1 MCVGILI
8 KQLKSHVYAG
18 AQTLKSLSNTQ
29 GEQLADTVDN
39 LVNMTEIQTPTT
51 PSEWRARV
59 FWLAMPIILSNI
71 TVPLVGIVDT
81 AVMGRMPSAS
91 YLSATA
97 IAATLFSSIYWV
109 FGFLRMGTSGL
120 VAQSLG
126 ANQPQRAERNGIRSI
141 VLALVFGT
149 ALLIVAPWLFELGM
163 WSMDVNLETYALAH
177 QYFFIRMFSAP
188 ATLVLYSI
196 IGILVGQQH
205 MRSVFLLQLIL
216 NISNVVLTLVLFNL
230 TEWNIRAVA
239 TATVISEYLAMICGL
254 WMLRHSLQLKRHLI
268 DNASLSWLWE
278 RSKLIEFSRIGGNL
292 FIRTLCLTAAFY
304 WLMAMSTKL
313 GVIVLAVNAVL
324 IQMLHFMAHALD
336 GFAHAA
342 ETLVGHAYGKR
353 DRIALSNAV
362 QAATFWGIIFALMFT
377 VVYASFG
384 GDIFDAMATQKEVQN
399 AARAWVWWVVLS
411 PLVGVWSFL
420 LDGIFTGTTHT
431 REMRN
436 GMIVS
441 LTLFICASAILV
453 PIMGNHGVWLSYY
466 ILMLARAATLGY
478 WYHRIVEFSS

>member
-1 MCVGILI
+1 
-8 KQLKSHVYAG
+8 
-18 AQTLKSLSNTQ
+18 
-29 GEQLADTVDN
+29 
-39 LVNMTEIQTPTT
+39 MTEIQTPTT
-51 PSEWRARV
+51 TAQWRARV
-59 FWLAMPIILSNI
+59 LGLAIPIILSNI
-71 TVPLVGIVDT
+71 TVPLAGIVDT
-81 AVMGRMPSAS
+81 AVMGRMPSPA

-126 ANQPQRAERNGIRSI
+126 ANDHQRAQRNGIRSI
-141 VLALVFGT
+141 VLAVMFGT
-149 ALLIVAPWLFELGM
+149 ALFIGAPWLFQIGM
-163 WSMDVNLETYALAH
+163 WSMDVNQEIHDLAY
-177 QYFFIRMFSAP
+177 QYFYIRVFSAP

-196 IGILVGQQH
+196 IGTLVGQQR
-205 MRSVFLLQLIL
+205 MRGVLLLQLIL
-216 NISNVVLTLVLFNL
+216 NMSNVVLTLALFNL
-230 TEWNIRAVA
+230 TDWDIRGVA
-239 TATVISEYLAMICGL
+239 AATVISEYLAMICGL
-254 WMLRHSLQLKRHLI
+254 LMLWQSLQVKRQLF
-268 DNASLSWLWE
+268 NEASLSWLWE
-278 RSKLIEFSRIGGNL
+278 RSKLLEFFHIGGNL
-292 FIRTLCLTAAFY
+292 FIRTMCLTAAFY
-304 WLMAMSTKL
+304 WLMVMSAKL

-336 GFAHAA
+336 GFSHAA

-362 QAATFWGIIFALMFT
+362 RAATFWGIIFALMFT
-377 VVYASFG
+377 VVYASLG
-384 GDIFDAMATQKEVQN
+384 GDIFDAMTTQKEVQN
-399 AARAWVWWVVLS
+399 AARTWVWWIILS

-453 PIMGNHGVWLSYY
+453 PLMNNHGVWLSYY
-466 ILMLARAATLGY
+466 ILMLARAATLGF
-478 WYHRIVEFSS
+478 WYSRILQFNR

>member
-1 MCVGILI
+1 M
-8 KQLKSHVYAG
+8 
-18 AQTLKSLSNTQ
+18 TLS
-29 GEQLADTVDN
+29 
-39 LVNMTEIQTPTT
+39 QTPNT
-51 PSEWRARV
+51 PSQWRTRV
-59 FWLAMPIILSNI
+59 LYLAIPIILSNI
-71 TVPLVGIVDT
+71 TVPLAGIVDT
-81 AVMGRMPSAS
+81 AVMGRMPSPS

-126 ANQPQRAERNGIRSI
+126 ANELQSAERNGIRSI
-141 VLALVFGT
+141 LLALMIGM
-149 ALLIVAPWLFELGM
+149 LLLLSAPWLFKLGM
-163 WSMDVNLETYALAH
+163 WSMDVDEDVHDLANR
-177 QYFFIRMFSAP
+177 YFYIRVLSAP

-196 IGILVGQQH
+196 IGILVGQQR
-205 MRSVFLLQLIL
+205 MRAVLVLQLIL
-216 NISNVVLTLVLFNL
+216 NVSNIVLTLTLFNL

-239 TATVISEYLAMICGL
+239 IATVISEYLAMVCGL
-254 WMLRHSLQLKRHLI
+254 ALLWRSLHINQHLQG
-268 DNASLSWLWE
+268 NASIAWLWE
-278 RSKLIEFSRIGGNL
+278 RKKLAEFFQISGNL

-304 WLMAMSTKL
+304 WLMVISAKL

-336 GFAHAA
+336 GFSHAA

-362 QAATFWGIIFALMFT
+362 RAATYWGVIFALMFT

-384 GDIFDAMATQKEVQN
+384 GVIFDAMTTQKEVQN
-399 AARAWVWWVVLS
+399 AAQTWLWWIVMS
-411 PLVGVWSFL
+411 PMVGVWSFI
-420 LDGIFTGTTHT
+420 LDGIFTGATHT

-441 LTLFICASAILV
+441 LTLFICASVILV
-453 PIMGNHGVWLSYY
+453 PLMNNHGVWLSYY
-466 ILMLARAATLGY
+466 ILMVARAATLGY
-478 WYHRIVEFSS
+478 WYNRILTFHR